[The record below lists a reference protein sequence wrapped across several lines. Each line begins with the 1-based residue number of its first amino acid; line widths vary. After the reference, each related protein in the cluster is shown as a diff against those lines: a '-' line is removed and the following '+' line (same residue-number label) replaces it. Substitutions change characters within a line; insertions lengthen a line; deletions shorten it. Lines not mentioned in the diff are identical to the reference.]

1 MDNKKSLKS
10 DFNYILIVEDSP
22 SQAALLQ
29 YILEKGDYRSI
40 IAQDGEEAL
49 ALIRENKPL
58 LVVSDIV
65 MPKMDGYDLCKE
77 IKSKDATKDIP
88 VILITSLSDA
98 KEVIHGLSSG
108 ANSFITKPF
117 RELSFLTNVNKI
129 LSEENGQVQ
138 NTSPFS
144 VEILFEGKK
153 RFINS
158 DQQSVINLLLNIYDG
173 AVQQNA
179 ELVKTRDELRLLNE
193 RLESLVEERTQD
205 LLAETKIS
213 QQIAEQ
219 LKESELIFNQ
229 FMEYSPVYVFFKD
242 AQTRSLRL
250 SKNYEQMLGRPIND
264 LLGKTMDDLF
274 PSEFAKKVVA
284 DDLKI
289 LRDGKP
295 AMLEEKLNGKYY
307 NTIKFPI
314 YVENI
319 PTYIAGFTIDI
330 TDHKLAEEEIK
341 RKNEQLQIVNA
352 EKDKFYSIIAHDLKS
367 PFNSI
372 LGYLDMLTKNF
383 RTYDI
388 EKKEG
393 MLGIIN
399 TSAQNTFS
407 LLEDLLIWAQSQ
419 SGKISFEPKELEFSD
434 IGLEVVEN
442 LKQTADKK
450 SITINSSYGKGTV
463 AFADADMLKIVLRNL
478 ISNAIKFTHKGGR
491 IDIGATQRDSS
502 LTISVT
508 DSGVG
513 IAPEILANLF
523 NFSQTNT
530 TIGTD
535 NEGGTGLGLSLCKE
549 FVEKHGGRIWAESEV
564 NRGSSFYFTLPLRD
578 RMD

>member
-1 MDNKKSLKS
+1 MDNKRKLKD
-10 DFNYILIVEDSP
+10 DFSYILIVEDSP

-40 IAQDGEEAL
+40 IAQDGEAAL
-49 ALIRENKPL
+49 ALISENKPS

-77 IKSKDATKDIP
+77 IKSNDATKDIP

-117 RELSFLTNVNKI
+117 NELSFLTNVKKI

-144 VEILFEGKK
+144 VEIQFEGKK

-229 FMEYSPVYVFFKD
+229 FMEHSPVYVFFKD
-242 AQTRSLRL
+242 AETRSLKL
-250 SKNYEQMLGRPIND
+250 SKNYEQMLGLPIKD
-264 LLGKTMDDLF
+264 LLGKTMADRF
-274 PSEFAKKVVA
+274 PSDYAKKITA

-295 AMLEEKLNGKYY
+295 SMHEEKLNGRYY
-307 NTIKFPI
+307 NTIRFPI
-314 YVENI
+314 YVENV
-319 PTYIAGFTIDI
+319 PTYLAGFTIDI

-341 RKNEQLQIVNA
+341 RKNVQLQIVNA

-372 LGYLDMLTKNF
+372 LGYLDILAKKI

-388 EKKEG
+388 EKSET

-399 TSAQNTFS
+399 ASAHNTFS
-407 LLEDLLIWAQSQ
+407 LLEDLLMWAQSQ
-419 SGKISFEPKELEFSD
+419 SGKISFEPKELKFSD
-434 IGLEVVEN
+434 ISMEVVEN

-450 SITINSSYGKGTV
+450 NITINSSYGRGIV

-491 IDIGATQRDSS
+491 IDIGATQKDSS

-508 DSGVG
+508 DNGVG

-523 NFSQTNT
+523 SFSQTNT
-530 TIGTD
+530 TKGTD
-535 NEGGTGLGLSLCKE
+535 NEKGTGLGLSLCKE
-549 FVEKHGGRIWAESEV
+549 FVEKHGGKIWAESEV
-564 NRGSSFYFTLPLRD
+564 NRGSSFYFTLPTKNL
-578 RMD
+578 MD

>member
-1 MDNKKSLKS
+1 MSNKKSLKS
-10 DFNYILIVEDSP
+10 EVDYILIAEDSP
-22 SQAALLQ
+22 SQAELLK
-29 YILEKGDYRSI
+29 YILEKSDYRSR
-40 IAQDGEEAL
+40 IARDGLEAL
-49 ALIRENKPL
+49 AFIRENKPS

-65 MPKMDGYDLCKE
+65 MPKMDGYELCKA
-77 IKSKDATKDIP
+77 IKSNDATKDIP
-88 VILITSLSDA
+88 VILLTSLSDA
-98 KEVIHGLSSG
+98 KEVIQGLSSG

-117 RELSFLTNVNKI
+117 NESTLLTNVKKI
-129 LSEENGQVQ
+129 LTEENVQ
-138 NTSPFS
+138 DRNTSPFS
-144 VEILFEGKK
+144 VEIQFEGKK

-158 DQQSVINLLLNIYDG
+158 DQQSVINLMLNIYDG
-173 AVQQNA
+173 AIQQNA

-205 LLAETKIS
+205 LLAETKVS

-229 FMEYSPVYVFFKD
+229 FMEHSPVYVFFKD
-242 AQTRSLRL
+242 AQTRSLKL
-250 SKNYEQMLGRPIND
+250 SKNYEQMFGRPINE
-264 LLGKTMDDLF
+264 LLGKNMNDLF
-274 PSEFAKKVVA
+274 PSDFAKKVIA

-289 LRDGKP
+289 LNDGKP

-314 YVENI
+314 YVENK
-319 PTYIAGFTIDI
+319 PTYLAGFTIDI

-341 RKNEQLQIVNA
+341 RKNEQLQTVNA

-372 LGYLDMLTKNF
+372 LGYLDMLKENI

-388 EKKEG
+388 EKSEA

-419 SGKISFEPKELEFSD
+419 SGKISFEPKELNFSD
-434 IGLEVVEN
+434 ICLQVVKN

-450 SITINSSYGKGTV
+450 NITIHSSYGEEI
-463 AFADADMLKIVLRNL
+463 AAYADADMLKIVLRNL
-478 ISNAIKFTHKGGR
+478 ISNAIKFTNKGGR
-491 IDIGATQRDSS
+491 IDIDAKKMDLG

-513 IAPEILANLF
+513 IVPEILANLF

-530 TIGTD
+530 TKGTD

-564 NRGSSFYFTLPLRD
+564 NRGSSFYFTLPR
-578 RMD
+578 RN

>member
-1 MDNKKSLKS
+1 MDNKKSLKA

-40 IAQDGEEAL
+40 IAQDGEAAL
-49 ALIRENKPL
+49 ALIQENRPS

-77 IKSKDATKDIP
+77 IKSNDATKDIP

-117 RELSFLTNVNKI
+117 NELSFLTNVKKI

-144 VEILFEGKK
+144 VEIQFEGKK

-229 FMEYSPVYVFFKD
+229 FMEHSPVYVFFKD
-242 AQTRSLRL
+242 AETRSLKL
-250 SKNYEQMLGRPIND
+250 SKNYEQMLGLPIKD
-264 LLGKTMDDLF
+264 ILGKTMADLF
-274 PSEFAKKVVA
+274 PSDYAKKITA

-295 AMLEEKLNGKYY
+295 SMHEEKLNGRYY
-307 NTIKFPI
+307 NTIRFPI
-314 YVENI
+314 YVENV
-319 PTYIAGFTIDI
+319 PTYLAGFTIDI

-341 RKNEQLQIVNA
+341 RKNVQLQIVNA

-372 LGYLDMLTKNF
+372 LGYLDILAKKI

-388 EKKEG
+388 EKSET

-399 TSAQNTFS
+399 ASAHNTFS
-407 LLEDLLIWAQSQ
+407 LLEDLLMWAQSQ
-419 SGKISFEPKELEFSD
+419 SGKISFEPKDLKFSD
-434 IGLEVVEN
+434 ISMEVVEN

-450 SITINSSYGKGTV
+450 NITINSSYGRGIV

-491 IDIGATQRDSS
+491 IDIGATQKDSS

-508 DSGVG
+508 DNGVG

-523 NFSQTNT
+523 SFSQTNT
-530 TIGTD
+530 TKGTD
-535 NEGGTGLGLSLCKE
+535 NEKGTGLGLSLCKE
-549 FVEKHGGRIWAESEV
+549 FVEKHGGKIWAESEV
-564 NRGSSFYFTLPLRD
+564 NRGSSFYFTLPTKNL
-578 RMD
+578 MD

>member
-1 MDNKKSLKS
+1 MSNKKSLKS
-10 DFNYILIVEDSP
+10 EVDYILIAEDSP
-22 SQAALLQ
+22 SQAELLK
-29 YILEKGDYRSI
+29 YILEKSDYRSR
-40 IAQDGEEAL
+40 IARDGLEAL
-49 ALIRENKPL
+49 AFIRENKPS

-65 MPKMDGYDLCKE
+65 MPKMDGYELCKA
-77 IKSKDATKDIP
+77 IKSNDATKDIP
-88 VILITSLSDA
+88 VILLTSLSDA
-98 KEVIHGLSSG
+98 KEVIQGLSSG

-117 RELSFLTNVNKI
+117 NESTLLTNVKKI
-129 LSEENGQVQ
+129 LTEENVQ
-138 NTSPFS
+138 DRNTSPFS
-144 VEILFEGKK
+144 VEIQFEGKK

-158 DQQSVINLLLNIYDG
+158 DQQSVINLMLNIYDG
-173 AVQQNA
+173 AIQQNA

-205 LLAETKIS
+205 LLAETKVS

-229 FMEYSPVYVFFKD
+229 FMEHSPVYVFFKD
-242 AQTRSLRL
+242 AQTRSLKL
-250 SKNYEQMLGRPIND
+250 SKNYEQMFGRPINE
-264 LLGKTMDDLF
+264 LLGKNMNDLF
-274 PSEFAKKVVA
+274 PSDFAKKVIA

-289 LRDGKP
+289 LNDGKP

-314 YVENI
+314 YVENK
-319 PTYIAGFTIDI
+319 PTYLAGFTIDI

-341 RKNEQLQIVNA
+341 RKNEQLQTVNA

-372 LGYLDMLTKNF
+372 LGYLDMLKENI

-388 EKKEG
+388 EKSEA

-419 SGKISFEPKELEFSD
+419 SGKISFEPKELNFSD
-434 IGLEVVEN
+434 ICLQVVKN

-450 SITINSSYGKGTV
+450 NITIHSSYGEEI
-463 AFADADMLKIVLRNL
+463 AAYADADMLKIVLRNL
-478 ISNAIKFTHKGGR
+478 ISNAIKFTNKGGR
-491 IDIGATQRDSS
+491 IDIDAKKKDLG

-513 IAPEILANLF
+513 IVPEILANLF

-530 TIGTD
+530 TKGTD

-564 NRGSSFYFTLPLRD
+564 NRGSSFYFTLPR
-578 RMD
+578 RN

>member
-1 MDNKKSLKS
+1 MNNKKSLKG
-10 DFNYILIVEDSP
+10 DFNYILIVEDSA
-22 SQAALLQ
+22 SQAALLK
-29 YILEKGDYRSI
+29 YILEKSDYRSR
-40 IAQDGEEAL
+40 IARDGLEAL
-49 ALIRENKPL
+49 ALIRENKPS

-65 MPKMDGYDLCKE
+65 MPKMDGYDLCKA
-77 IKSKDATKDIP
+77 IKSNDATKDIP
-88 VILITSLSDA
+88 VILLTSLSDA

-117 RELSFLTNVNKI
+117 SELSFLTNVKKI
-129 LSEENGQVQ
+129 LSEENVQ
-138 NTSPFS
+138 DRNTSPFS
-144 VEILFEGKK
+144 VEIQFEGKK

-289 LRDGKP
+289 LSDGKP
-295 AMLEEKLNGKYY
+295 AMVEEKLNGKYY

-314 YVENI
+314 YFENK
-319 PTYIAGFTIDI
+319 PTYLAGFTIDI

-388 EKKEG
+388 EKSEA

-419 SGKISFEPKELEFSD
+419 SGKISFEPKELKFSD
-434 IGLEVVEN
+434 ICLQVVEN
-442 LKQTADKK
+442 VKQTADKK
-450 SITINSSYGKGTV
+450 NITIHSSYGEEIV
-463 AFADADMLKIVLRNL
+463 AYADADMLKIILRNL
-478 ISNAIKFTHKGGR
+478 ISNAIKFTNKGGR
-491 IDIGATQRDSS
+491 IDIGAKQRDSS
-502 LTISVT
+502 LTISVA

-513 IAPEILANLF
+513 IAPQILVNLF
-523 NFSQTNT
+523 DFSQTNT
-530 TIGTD
+530 TKGTD
-535 NEGGTGLGLSLCKE
+535 NEGGTGFGLSLCKE
-549 FVEKHGGRIWAESEV
+549 FVEKHGGRIWAESKV
-564 NRGSSFYFTLPLRD
+564 GKGSIFRFTIPI
-578 RMD
+578 

>member
-1 MDNKKSLKS
+1 MDNKKSLKA

-40 IAQDGEEAL
+40 IAQDGEAAL
-49 ALIRENKPL
+49 ALIQENRPS

-77 IKSKDATKDIP
+77 IKSNDATKDIP

-98 KEVIHGLSSG
+98 KEVIHGLSAG

-117 RELSFLTNVNKI
+117 NELSFLTNVNKI

-144 VEILFEGKK
+144 VEIQFEGKK

-179 ELVKTRDELRLLNE
+179 ELVKTRDELRMLNE

-229 FMEYSPVYVFFKD
+229 FMEHSPVYVFFKD
-242 AQTRSLRL
+242 AQTRSLKL
-250 SKNYEQMLGRPIND
+250 SKNYEQMLGLPIKD
-264 LLGKTMDDLF
+264 LLGKTMADLF
-274 PSEFAKKVVA
+274 PSDYAKKVRA

-289 LRDGKP
+289 LHDGKP
-295 AMLEEKLNGKYY
+295 SMHEEKLNGRYY
-307 NTIKFPI
+307 STIRFPI

-319 PTYIAGFTIDI
+319 PTYLAGFTIDI
-330 TDHKLAEEEIK
+330 TDHKLAEEEIR
-341 RKNEQLQIVNA
+341 RKNVQLQIVNA

-388 EKKEG
+388 EKSEA

-399 TSAQNTFS
+399 ASAHNTFS
-407 LLEDLLIWAQSQ
+407 LLEDLLMWAQSQ
-419 SGKISFEPKELEFSD
+419 SGKISFEPTELEFSD

-442 LKQTADKK
+442 LRQTATKK
-450 SITINSSYGKGTV
+450 NISINSSYGKGII

-491 IDIGATQRDSS
+491 IDIGAKQKDSS

-508 DSGVG
+508 DNGVG

-523 NFSQTNT
+523 SFSQTNNT
-530 TIGTD
+530 RGTD
-535 NEGGTGLGLSLCKE
+535 NEKGTGLGLSLCKE
-549 FVEKHGGRIWAESEV
+549 FVEKHGGKIWAESEV
-564 NRGSSFYFTLPLRD
+564 NRGSSFYFTLPMKNP
-578 RMD
+578 MD

>member
-1 MDNKKSLKS
+1 MDNKKSLKA

-40 IAQDGEEAL
+40 IAQDGEAAL
-49 ALIRENKPL
+49 ALIQENRPS

-77 IKSKDATKDIP
+77 IKSNDATKDIP

-98 KEVIHGLSSG
+98 KEVIHGLSAG

-117 RELSFLTNVNKI
+117 NELSFLTNVNKI

-144 VEILFEGKK
+144 VEIQFEGKK

-179 ELVKTRDELRLLNE
+179 ELVKTRDELRMLNE

-229 FMEYSPVYVFFKD
+229 FMEHSPVYVFFKD
-242 AQTRSLRL
+242 AQTRSLKL
-250 SKNYEQMLGRPIND
+250 SKNYEQMLGLPIKD
-264 LLGKTMDDLF
+264 LLGKTMADLF
-274 PSEFAKKVVA
+274 PSDYAKKVRA

-289 LRDGKP
+289 LHDGKP
-295 AMLEEKLNGKYY
+295 SMHEEKLNGRYY
-307 NTIKFPI
+307 STIRFPI

-319 PTYIAGFTIDI
+319 PTYLAGFTIDI
-330 TDHKLAEEEIK
+330 TDHKLAEEEIR
-341 RKNEQLQIVNA
+341 RKNVQLQIVNA

-388 EKKEG
+388 EKSEA

-399 TSAQNTFS
+399 ASAHNTFS
-407 LLEDLLIWAQSQ
+407 LLEDLLMWAQSQ
-419 SGKISFEPKELEFSD
+419 SGKISFEPTELEFSD

-442 LKQTADKK
+442 LRQTATKK
-450 SITINSSYGKGTV
+450 NISINSSYGKGII

-491 IDIGATQRDSS
+491 IDIGAKQKDSS

-508 DSGVG
+508 DNGVG

-523 NFSQTNT
+523 SFSQTNT
-530 TIGTD
+530 TRGTD
-535 NEGGTGLGLSLCKE
+535 NERGTGLGLSLCKE
-549 FVEKHGGRIWAESEV
+549 FIEKHGGKIWAESEV
-564 NRGSSFYFTLPLRD
+564 NRGSSFYFTLPMKNP
-578 RMD
+578 MD